1 MSSEQQPINTENK
14 VQQYKT
20 PIYQLIR
27 QIIVFL
33 VTICIAF
40 LSTFISILTNKINEN
55 LNHLENQF
63 NQTQMLKVIN

>member
-1 MSSEQQPINTENK
+1 MSSEQQPINIENK
-14 VQQYKT
+14 PQQYKT